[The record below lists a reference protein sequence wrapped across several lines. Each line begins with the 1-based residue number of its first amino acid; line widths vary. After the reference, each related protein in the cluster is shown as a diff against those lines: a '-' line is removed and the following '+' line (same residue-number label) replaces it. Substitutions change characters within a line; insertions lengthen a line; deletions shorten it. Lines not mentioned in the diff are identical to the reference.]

1 MALSPWSIRGI
12 NPLMSGDSKA
22 ITYWQCWWKATWII
36 FLVRC
41 VLGFLN
47 GGESGLAYA
56 LGGALILAPISGLLV
71 GAIIYALSKK

>member
-1 MALSPWSIRGI
+1 MSD
-12 NPLMSGDSKA
+12 NPSGV
-22 ITYWQCWWKATWII
+22 TYWQCWWKATWII

-56 LGGALILAPISGLLV
+56 LGGALILAPISGLIV
-71 GAIIYALSKK
+71 GGIIYAMRKK